1 MLIDDEPGVL
11 LALKLML
18 GAMGGDVETFNN
30 GTDAISKLKSGTH
43 YDYILCDLRM
53 PEMDGFGVLTEVR
66 KLSPTIPF
74 ILISGHAN
82 DADVTHAKKLG
93 MTAFLAKPF
102 NPDEVKKIVRL
113 GGIILTK

>member
-18 GAMGGDVETFNN
+18 GAMGGDVETFSGGAN
-30 GTDAISKLKSGTH
+30 ALAKLKSGTL

-53 PEMDGFGVLTEVR
+53 PEIDGFGVLTAVR
-66 KLSPTIPF
+66 KLSSTIPF
-74 ILISGHAN
+74 ILISGHAT
-82 DADVTHAKKLG
+82 DADVTHAKTLG

-102 NPDEVKKIVRL
+102 NPDEVKKL
-113 GGIILTK
+113 IIFEV